1 MAKHYIES
9 LESQFIVEAATPA
22 EAVAKFI
29 GNRIKQSRVEDI
41 FRMTFWTHEGCQVAK
56 RATSV
61 FDAALHLSEG
71 QWKYL
76 CFLWFERRGM
86 SFMKKFAEL
95 SSREV
100 VLTEFE

>member
-1 MAKHYIES
+1 MKFYIES

-22 EAVAKFI
+22 EAVAKFMDK
-29 GNRIKQSRVEDI
+29 RIKQGRGEDI
-41 FRMTFWTHEGCQVAK
+41 LRMTFWTHEGCQVAK
-56 RATSV
+56 RASSV

-86 SFMKKFAEL
+86 SFMKKFARL
-95 SSREV
+95 SSRKV

>member
-1 MAKHYIES
+1 MKFYVELH
-9 LESQFIVEAATPA
+9 ESQFIVEAATPA
-22 EAVAKFI
+22 EAVAKFMDK
-29 GNRIKQSRVEDI
+29 RIKQGRVEDI
-41 FRMTFWTHEGCQVAK
+41 LRMTFWTHEGCQVAR